1 MIALS
6 PIFIISLT
14 IIVLLILLVFLKIN
28 TKTCALI
35 TICGLGCALAC
46 AITIGYNIS
55 SSTQMITNISNDNMQ
70 MSDNSDSDASTQ
82 DAALSNEK
90 TIAVDAVP
98 TETGASSN
106 ENSVN
111 SQVDTKTENNNTEI
125 NTNSGAN
132 TNTEASTNINS
143 ETNSNSKTNTNTE
156 ASTNIKSETNTH
168 SETNTNTEASTNINS
183 ETNSKTNTNT
193 EVSTNIKSETD
204 THSETSTNNEPS
216 TNINTETGTNT
227 VTNANTEASTPAE
240 SNANTDAM
248 TTTVD
253 SNKNDINSQT
263 DSSEKYWKARQ
274 ITALFT
280 CDGYGLLYTSLI
292 LIIAITVS
300 SLAYRWF
307 VEEHLPHGLFY
318 VILLFMTLGGITL
331 VYASHLIAFFIGIEL
346 LSIPFVGLIGY
357 QYIQTHSLEAA
368 VKYMILSAVAS
379 AFLLM
384 GIAFYYAST
393 GELTFSGLSYQ
404 LSTMSYPSNLLL
416 MGVCLILVGIGFKL
430 SLVPFQLWLPDVYQ
444 GAPTVV
450 ALLLSTVGKVA
461 LFCAIA
467 RLFLLAP
474 IVNNETIRMILVM
487 MAFLSILWGNLV
499 ALMQTSLK
507 RLLAYS
513 SIAHFGYLLIALI
526 SVQYQVLALETI
538 GVYLIGYILANI
550 CILGVISLES
560 HSNELQD
567 HENEVDL
574 SGLFWRRPI
583 LALTMGIGLLSLAG
597 VPLTAGFV
605 GRFLLVLLGVTAE
618 LWWLIAAVVIGSA
631 LGLYFYARLI
641 INLYIRPTYRD
652 DQLLNN
658 PVIKLKWQDI
668 KTSEL
673 IIGLSALLIL
683 ICGIYPKWLFNLVS
697 MAQYLTT

>member
-6 PIFIISLT
+6 PIFVLSFT
-14 IIVLLILLVFLKIN
+14 IIVLLIALFFLKMN
-28 TKTCALI
+28 TKGCAFLTVCGLVCALL
-35 TICGLGCALAC
+35 CSSM
-46 AITIGYNIS
+46 IGYKIS
-55 SSTQMITNISNDNMQ
+55 FNTQMITDISSDNMQ
-70 MSDNSDSDASTQ
+70 ISLNSDVTTKADSVPN
-82 DAALSNEK
+82 NEE

-98 TETGASSN
+98 TEPETKADDN
-106 ENSVN
+106 AQQNNQTDVN
-111 SQVDTKTENNNTEI
+111 SNT
-125 NTNSGAN
+125 
-132 TNTEASTNINS
+132 
-143 ETNSNSKTNTNTE
+143 
-156 ASTNIKSETNTH
+156 
-168 SETNTNTEASTNINS
+168 
-183 ETNSKTNTNT
+183 
-193 EVSTNIKSETD
+193 
-204 THSETSTNNEPS
+204 TSDTNNG
-216 TNINTETGTNT
+216 NIEDK
-227 VTNANTEASTPAE
+227 S
-240 SNANTDAM
+240 NTDPSM
-248 TTTVD
+248 
-253 SNKNDINSQT
+253 
-263 DSSEKYWKARQ
+263 EEWKAHQ

-300 SLAYRWF
+300 CLAYRWF
-307 VEEHLPHGLFY
+307 VHERIAHGLFY
-318 VILLFMTLGGITL
+318 VILLFMTLGGVTL
-331 VYASHLIAFFIGIEL
+331 VYASHLISFFVGIEL

-379 AFLLM
+379 VFLLM
-384 GIAFYYAST
+384 GIAFYYATT

-416 MGVCLILVGIGFKL
+416 MGVCLMLVGIGFKL

-474 IVNNETIRMILVM
+474 IVNNETIRMILVI
-487 MAFLSILWGNLV
+487 MALLSILWGNLI
-499 ALMQTSLK
+499 ALMQSSLK

-526 SVQYQVLALETI
+526 AVQYQVLALETI
-538 GVYLIGYILANI
+538 GVYLISYILANI

-560 HSNELQD
+560 HSDELQD

-583 LALTMGIGLLSLAG
+583 LALTMAVGLLSLAG

-641 INLYIRPTYRD
+641 INLYIRPSCRD
-652 DQLLNN
+652 DQILNSAI
-658 PVIKLKWQDI
+658 IKLKWQDI
-668 KTSEL
+668 KISEL
-673 IIGLSALLIL
+673 IIALSALLIL

>member
-6 PIFIISLT
+6 PIFVISLT
-14 IIVLLILLVFLKIN
+14 IIVLLILLIFLKIN

-46 AITIGYNIS
+46 AVIIGYNIS
-55 SSTQMITNISNDNMQ
+55 SRTQMITNISNDNMQ
-70 MSDNSDSDASTQ
+70 ISDNSDASIQ
-82 DAALSNEK
+82 DTVPPSEE
-90 TIAVDAVP
+90 TIAVEAVP
-98 TETGASSN
+98 TETGNSAN

-111 SQVDTKTENNNTEI
+111 PQVDTKTESNNTEI
-125 NTNSGAN
+125 NTNSEVN
-132 TNTEASTNINS
+132 TNTEASTNING
-143 ETNSNSKTNTNTE
+143 
-156 ASTNIKSETNTH
+156 
-168 SETNTNTEASTNINS
+168 ETNTNPATQ
-183 ETNSKTNTNT
+183 
-193 EVSTNIKSETD
+193 
-204 THSETSTNNEPS
+204 TNNEA
-216 TNINTETGTNT
+216 
-227 VTNANTEASTPAE
+227 NANTETATNTITNTNIEATTTAG
-240 SNANTDAM
+240 SNTNTDTAA
-248 TTTVD
+248 VD
-253 SNKNDINSQT
+253 NNKSDTDQQT
-263 DSSEKYWKARQ
+263 DSSEEYWKARQ

-292 LIIAITVS
+292 LIIAIIVS
-300 SLAYRWF
+300 CLAYRWF
-307 VEEHLPHGLFY
+307 VQEHLSNSLFY

-357 QYIQTHSLEAA
+357 QYIQTHALEAA

-384 GIAFYYAST
+384 GIAFYYATT

-404 LSTMSYPSNLLL
+404 LSTISYPSNLLL
-416 MGVCLILVGIGFKL
+416 MGVCLILVGVGFKL

-474 IVNNETIRMILVM
+474 IVNNETIRMILVI

-583 LALTMGIGLLSLAG
+583 LALTMGMGLLSLAG

-652 DQLLNN
+652 DQLINN

-668 KTSEL
+668 KISEL
-673 IIGLSALLIL
+673 MIAFSALLIL

>member
-46 AITIGYNIS
+46 AVIIGYNIS
-55 SSTQMITNISNDNMQ
+55 SRTQMITNISNDNMQ
-70 MSDNSDSDASTQ
+70 ISDNSDASIQ
-82 DAALSNEK
+82 DTVPPSEE
-90 TIAVDAVP
+90 TIAVEAVP
-98 TETGASSN
+98 TETGNSAN

-111 SQVDTKTENNNTEI
+111 PQVDTKTESNNTEI
-125 NTNSGAN
+125 NTNSVVN
-132 TNTEASTNINS
+132 TNSEAGTNING
-143 ETNSNSKTNTNTE
+143 
-156 ASTNIKSETNTH
+156 
-168 SETNTNTEASTNINS
+168 ETNTNSATQ
-183 ETNSKTNTNT
+183 
-193 EVSTNIKSETD
+193 
-204 THSETSTNNEPS
+204 TNNEA
-216 TNINTETGTNT
+216 
-227 VTNANTEASTPAE
+227 NANTETATNTITNTNIEATTTAG
-240 SNANTDAM
+240 SNTNTDTAA
-248 TTTVD
+248 VD
-253 SNKNDINSQT
+253 NNKSDTDQQT
-263 DSSEKYWKARQ
+263 DSSEEYWKARQ

-280 CDGYGLLYTSLI
+280 CDGYGLLYTSLV
-292 LIIAITVS
+292 LIIAIIVS
-300 SLAYRWF
+300 CLAYRWF
-307 VEEHLPHGLFY
+307 VQEHLSNSLFY

-357 QYIQTHSLEAA
+357 QYIQTHALEAA

-384 GIAFYYAST
+384 GIAFYYATT

-404 LSTMSYPSNLLL
+404 LSTISYPSNLLL
-416 MGVCLILVGIGFKL
+416 MGVCLILVGVGFKL

-474 IVNNETIRMILVM
+474 IVNNETIRMILVI

-583 LALTMGIGLLSLAG
+583 LALTMGMGLLSLAG

-652 DQLLNN
+652 DQLINN
-658 PVIKLKWQDI
+658 SVIKLKWQDI
-668 KTSEL
+668 KISEL
-673 IIGLSALLIL
+673 MIAFSALLIL

>member
-6 PIFIISLT
+6 PIFVISLT
-14 IIVLLILLVFLKIN
+14 IIVLLILLIFLKIN

-46 AITIGYNIS
+46 AVIIGYNIS
-55 SSTQMITNISNDNMQ
+55 SRTQMITNISNDNMQ
-70 MSDNSDSDASTQ
+70 ISDNSDASSQ
-82 DAALSNEK
+82 DAVSPSEE
-90 TIAVDAVP
+90 TIAVEAVP
-98 TETGASSN
+98 TETGNSAN

-111 SQVDTKTENNNTEI
+111 PQVDTKTESNNTEI
-125 NTNSGAN
+125 NTNSGVN
-132 TNTEASTNINS
+132 TNSEAGTNING
-143 ETNSNSKTNTNTE
+143 
-156 ASTNIKSETNTH
+156 
-168 SETNTNTEASTNINS
+168 ETNTNS
-183 ETNSKTNTNT
+183 ETQ
-193 EVSTNIKSETD
+193 
-204 THSETSTNNEPS
+204 TNNEA
-216 TNINTETGTNT
+216 
-227 VTNANTEASTPAE
+227 NANTETATNTITNTNIEATTTAG
-240 SNANTDAM
+240 SNTNTDTAA
-248 TTTVD
+248 VD
-253 SNKNDINSQT
+253 NNKSDTDQQT
-263 DSSEKYWKARQ
+263 DSSEEYWKARQ

-292 LIIAITVS
+292 LIIAIIVS
-300 SLAYRWF
+300 CLAYRWF
-307 VEEHLPHGLFY
+307 VQEHLSNSLFY

-357 QYIQTHSLEAA
+357 QYIQTHALEAA

-384 GIAFYYAST
+384 GIAFYYATT

-404 LSTMSYPSNLLL
+404 LSTISYPSNLLL
-416 MGVCLILVGIGFKL
+416 MGVCLILVGVGFKL

-474 IVNNETIRMILVM
+474 IVNNETIRMILVI

-583 LALTMGIGLLSLAG
+583 LALTMGMGLLSLAG

-652 DQLLNN
+652 DQLINN

-668 KTSEL
+668 KISEL
-673 IIGLSALLIL
+673 MIAFSALLIL

>member
-46 AITIGYNIS
+46 AVIIGYNIS
-55 SSTQMITNISNDNMQ
+55 SRTQMITNISNDNMQ
-70 MSDNSDSDASTQ
+70 ISDNSDVSIQ
-82 DAALSNEK
+82 DTVPPSEE
-90 TIAVDAVP
+90 TIAVEAVP
-98 TETGASSN
+98 TETGNSAN

-111 SQVDTKTENNNTEI
+111 PQVDTKTKSNNTEI
-125 NTNSGAN
+125 NTNSGLNINTEASTNINGETNTNSGVN
-132 TNTEASTNINS
+132 TNTEASTNINAGA
-143 ETNSNSKTNTNTE
+143 NTNTE
-156 ASTNIKSETNTH
+156 
-168 SETNTNTEASTNINS
+168 
-183 ETNSKTNTNT
+183 
-193 EVSTNIKSETD
+193 
-204 THSETSTNNEPS
+204 
-216 TNINTETGTNT
+216 TGNNT
-227 VTNANTEASTPAE
+227 VTNTNIEATTTAGSNT
-240 SNANTDAM
+240 NTDTA
-248 TTTVD
+248 TVD
-253 SNKNDINSQT
+253 NNKSDTDQQT
-263 DSSEKYWKARQ
+263 DPSMEYWKARQ

-280 CDGYGLLYTSLI
+280 CDGYGLLYTSLV
-292 LIIAITVS
+292 LIIAIIVS
-300 SLAYRWF
+300 CLAYRWF
-307 VEEHLPHGLFY
+307 VQEHLSNSLFY
-318 VILLFMTLGGITL
+318 VILLFMTLGGVTL

-384 GIAFYYAST
+384 GIAFYYATT

-416 MGVCLILVGIGFKL
+416 MGVCLILVGVGFKL

-474 IVNNETIRMILVM
+474 IVNNETIRMILVI

-583 LALTMGIGLLSLAG
+583 LALTMGMGLLSLAG

-652 DQLLNN
+652 DQLINN
-658 PVIKLKWQDI
+658 SVIKLKWQDI
-668 KTSEL
+668 KISEL
-673 IIGLSALLIL
+673 MIAFSALLIL

>member
-46 AITIGYNIS
+46 AVIIGYNIS
-55 SSTQMITNISNDNMQ
+55 SRTQMITNISNDNMQ
-70 MSDNSDSDASTQ
+70 ISDNSDASIQ
-82 DAALSNEK
+82 DTVPPSEE
-90 TIAVDAVP
+90 TIAVEAVP
-98 TETGASSN
+98 TETGNSAN

-111 SQVDTKTENNNTEI
+111 PQVDTKTESNNTEI
-125 NTNSGAN
+125 NTNSGVN
-132 TNTEASTNINS
+132 TNSEAGTNINGETNTNSETQTNNEASTNINK
-143 ETNSNSKTNTNTE
+143 ETNINTGANTNTE
-156 ASTNIKSETNTH
+156 
-168 SETNTNTEASTNINS
+168 
-183 ETNSKTNTNT
+183 
-193 EVSTNIKSETD
+193 
-204 THSETSTNNEPS
+204 
-216 TNINTETGTNT
+216 TGNNT
-227 VTNANTEASTPAE
+227 VTNTNIEATTTAGSNT
-240 SNANTDAM
+240 NTDTA
-248 TTTVD
+248 TVD
-253 SNKNDINSQT
+253 NNKSDTDQQT
-263 DSSEKYWKARQ
+263 DSSEEYWKARQ

-280 CDGYGLLYTSLI
+280 CDGYGLLYTSLV
-292 LIIAITVS
+292 LIIAIIVS
-300 SLAYRWF
+300 CLAYRWF
-307 VEEHLPHGLFY
+307 VQEHLSNSLFY

-357 QYIQTHSLEAA
+357 QYIQTHALEAA

-384 GIAFYYAST
+384 GIAFYYATT

-416 MGVCLILVGIGFKL
+416 MGVCLILVGVGFKL

-474 IVNNETIRMILVM
+474 IVNNETIRMILVI

-583 LALTMGIGLLSLAG
+583 LALTMGMGLLSLAG

-668 KTSEL
+668 KISEL

>member
-46 AITIGYNIS
+46 AVIIGYNIS
-55 SSTQMITNISNDNMQ
+55 SRTQMITNISNDNMQ
-70 MSDNSDSDASTQ
+70 ISDNSDASIQ
-82 DAALSNEK
+82 DTVSPSEE
-90 TIAVDAVP
+90 TIAVEAVP
-98 TETGASSN
+98 TETGNSAN

-111 SQVDTKTENNNTEI
+111 PQVDTKTESNNTEI
-125 NTNSGAN
+125 NTNSRVN
-132 TNTEASTNINS
+132 TNTEASTNING
-143 ETNSNSKTNTNTE
+143 
-156 ASTNIKSETNTH
+156 
-168 SETNTNTEASTNINS
+168 ETNTNSATQ
-183 ETNSKTNTNT
+183 
-193 EVSTNIKSETD
+193 
-204 THSETSTNNEPS
+204 TNNEA
-216 TNINTETGTNT
+216 
-227 VTNANTEASTPAE
+227 NANTETATNTITNTNIEATTTAG
-240 SNANTDAM
+240 SNTNTDTAA
-248 TTTVD
+248 VD
-253 SNKNDINSQT
+253 NNKSDTDQQT
-263 DSSEKYWKARQ
+263 DSSEEYWKARQ

-292 LIIAITVS
+292 LIIAIIVS
-300 SLAYRWF
+300 CLAYRWF
-307 VEEHLPHGLFY
+307 VQEHLSNSLFY

-357 QYIQTHSLEAA
+357 QYIQTHALEAA

-384 GIAFYYAST
+384 GIAFYYATT

-404 LSTMSYPSNLLL
+404 LSTISYPSNLLL
-416 MGVCLILVGIGFKL
+416 MGVCLILVGVGFKL

-474 IVNNETIRMILVM
+474 IVNNETIRMILVI

-583 LALTMGIGLLSLAG
+583 LALTMGMGLLSLAG

-652 DQLLNN
+652 DQLINN

-668 KTSEL
+668 KISEL
-673 IIGLSALLIL
+673 MIAFSALLIL

>member
-14 IIVLLILLVFLKIN
+14 IIVLLILLVLLKIN

-111 SQVDTKTENNNTEI
+111 SQVDTKTKSNNTEI

-132 TNTEASTNINS
+132 TNTEAGTNINS
-143 ETNSNSKTNTNTE
+143 ETNSKTNTNTE

-168 SETNTNTEASTNINS
+168 SETNTNTEANTNINS

-193 EVSTNIKSETD
+193 EASTNIKSETN

-240 SNANTDAM
+240 SNANTDA
-248 TTTVD
+248 TTMTVD
-253 SNKNDINSQT
+253 SNKNDINPQT
-263 DSSEKYWKARQ
+263 DSSEEYWKARQ

-618 LWWLIAAVVIGSA
+618 LWWLIAAIVIGSA

>member
-46 AITIGYNIS
+46 AITIGFNIS

-70 MSDNSDSDASTQ
+70 MSDNSDTSIQ
-82 DAALSNEK
+82 DAVPSNEE

-98 TETGASSN
+98 TETGISSS

-111 SQVDTKTENNNTEI
+111 TQVDTKNEGNNTEI
-125 NTNSGAN
+125 NTNSG
-132 TNTEASTNINS
+132 
-143 ETNSNSKTNTNTE
+143 TNTNSE
-156 ASTNIKSETNTH
+156 PSTNTNG
-168 SETNTNTEASTNINS
+168 ETNTNSGTDANTESS
-183 ETNSKTNTNT
+183 TNTNG
-193 EVSTNIKSETD
+193 
-204 THSETSTNNEPS
+204 
-216 TNINTETGTNT
+216 ETGTNT

-240 SNANTDAM
+240 SNANTDA
-248 TTTVD
+248 TTMTVD
-253 SNKNDINSQT
+253 SNKNDINPQT
-263 DSSEKYWKARQ
+263 DSSEEYWKARQ

-331 VYASHLIAFFIGIEL
+331 VYASHLIALFIGIEL

-384 GIAFYYAST
+384 GIAFYYATT

>member
-46 AITIGYNIS
+46 AVIIGYNIS
-55 SSTQMITNISNDNMQ
+55 SRTQMITNISNDNMQ
-70 MSDNSDSDASTQ
+70 ISDNSDASIQ
-82 DAALSNEK
+82 DTVSPSEE
-90 TIAVDAVP
+90 TIAVEAVP
-98 TETGASSN
+98 TETGNSAN

-111 SQVDTKTENNNTEI
+111 PQVDTKTESNNTEI
-125 NTNSGAN
+125 NTNSGVN
-132 TNTEASTNINS
+132 TNTEASTNING
-143 ETNSNSKTNTNTE
+143 
-156 ASTNIKSETNTH
+156 
-168 SETNTNTEASTNINS
+168 ETNTNSETQTNNEASTNINK
-183 ETNSKTNTNT
+183 ETNINTGANTNT
-193 EVSTNIKSETD
+193 E
-204 THSETSTNNEPS
+204 
-216 TNINTETGTNT
+216 TGNNT
-227 VTNANTEASTPAE
+227 VTNTNIEATTTAGSNT
-240 SNANTDAM
+240 NTDTA
-248 TTTVD
+248 TVD
-253 SNKNDINSQT
+253 NNKSDTDQQT
-263 DSSEKYWKARQ
+263 DSSEEYWKARQ

-292 LIIAITVS
+292 LIIAIIVS
-300 SLAYRWF
+300 CLAYRWF
-307 VEEHLPHGLFY
+307 VQEHLSNSLFY

-357 QYIQTHSLEAA
+357 QYIQTHALEAA

-384 GIAFYYAST
+384 GIAFYYATT

-404 LSTMSYPSNLLL
+404 LSTISYPSNLLL
-416 MGVCLILVGIGFKL
+416 MGVCLILVGVGFKL

-474 IVNNETIRMILVM
+474 IVNNETIRMILVI

-583 LALTMGIGLLSLAG
+583 LALTMGMGLLSLAG

-652 DQLLNN
+652 DQLINN

-668 KTSEL
+668 KISEL
-673 IIGLSALLIL
+673 MIAFSALLIL

>member
-6 PIFIISLT
+6 PIFVISLT
-14 IIVLLILLVFLKIN
+14 IIVLLILLAFLKIN
-28 TKTCALI
+28 TKICALT

-46 AITIGYNIS
+46 AVIIGYNIS

-70 MSDNSDSDASTQ
+70 MSDNSDASIQ
-82 DAALSNEK
+82 DAVPSNEE

-98 TETGASSN
+98 TETVVSPN

-111 SQVDTKTENNNTEI
+111 TQIDTNTEGNNTEI
-125 NTNSGAN
+125 NTNSETN
-132 TNTEASTNINS
+132 TNTGPSTNINS
-143 ETNSNSKTNTNTE
+143 ETNTNSGTNTNTE
-156 ASTNIKSETNTH
+156 TSTNTNG
-168 SETNTNTEASTNINS
+168 ETNTNSG
-183 ETNSKTNTNT
+183 TNTNT
-193 EVSTNIKSETD
+193 EVSTPAGSN
-204 THSETSTNNEPS
+204 
-216 TNINTETGTNT
+216 TNI
-227 VTNANTEASTPAE
+227 
-240 SNANTDAM
+240 DATAM
-248 TTTVD
+248 TVD
-253 SNKNDINSQT
+253 SNKSDINPKI
-263 DSSEKYWKARQ
+263 DSSVEYWKARQ

-300 SLAYRWF
+300 CLAYRWF
-307 VEEHLPHGLFY
+307 VQEHLPHGLFY

-597 VPLTAGFV
+597 VPLTAGFI

>member
-6 PIFIISLT
+6 PIFVISLT
-14 IIVLLILLVFLKIN
+14 IIVLLILLASLKIN
-28 TKTCALI
+28 TKICALT

-46 AITIGYNIS
+46 AVIIGYNIS

-70 MSDNSDSDASTQ
+70 MSDNSDTSIQ
-82 DAALSNEK
+82 DAVPSNEE

-98 TETGASSN
+98 TETGISSS

-111 SQVDTKTENNNTEI
+111 TQIDTKNEGNNTEI
-125 NTNSGAN
+125 NTNSGTN
-132 TNTEASTNINS
+132 TNTEPSTNINS
-143 ETNSNSKTNTNTE
+143 ETNTNSGNNKNTESSTNTNG
-156 ASTNIKSETNTH
+156 
-168 SETNTNTEASTNINS
+168 ETNTNSGTDANTESS
-183 ETNSKTNTNT
+183 TNTN
-193 EVSTNIKSETD
+193 S
-204 THSETSTNNEPS
+204 
-216 TNINTETGTNT
+216 ETGTNT

-240 SNANTDAM
+240 SNANTDAT

-253 SNKNDINSQT
+253 SNKNDINPQT
-263 DSSEKYWKARQ
+263 DSSEAYWKARQ

-300 SLAYRWF
+300 CLAYRWF
-307 VEEHLPHGLFY
+307 VQEHLHHGLFY

-331 VYASHLIAFFIGIEL
+331 VYASHLISFFIGIEL

-384 GIAFYYAST
+384 GIAFYYATT

-416 MGVCLILVGIGFKL
+416 MGVCLMLVGIGFKL

-474 IVNNETIRMILVM
+474 IVNNETIRMILVI

-668 KTSEL
+668 KTNEL

>member
-6 PIFIISLT
+6 PIFVISLT
-14 IIVLLILLVFLKIN
+14 IIVLLILLIFLKIN

-46 AITIGYNIS
+46 AVIIGYNIS
-55 SSTQMITNISNDNMQ
+55 SRTQMITNISNDNMQ
-70 MSDNSDSDASTQ
+70 ISDNSDASSQ
-82 DAALSNEK
+82 DAVSPSEE
-90 TIAVDAVP
+90 TIAVEAVP
-98 TETGASSN
+98 TETGNSAN

-111 SQVDTKTENNNTEI
+111 PQVDTKTESNNTEI
-125 NTNSGAN
+125 NTNSGVN
-132 TNTEASTNINS
+132 TNSEAGTNINGETNTNSETQTNNEASTNINK
-143 ETNSNSKTNTNTE
+143 ETNINTGANTNTE
-156 ASTNIKSETNTH
+156 
-168 SETNTNTEASTNINS
+168 
-183 ETNSKTNTNT
+183 
-193 EVSTNIKSETD
+193 
-204 THSETSTNNEPS
+204 
-216 TNINTETGTNT
+216 TGNNT
-227 VTNANTEASTPAE
+227 VTNTNIEATTTAGSNT
-240 SNANTDAM
+240 NTDTA
-248 TTTVD
+248 TVD
-253 SNKNDINSQT
+253 NNKSDTDQQT
-263 DSSEKYWKARQ
+263 DPSMEYWKARQ

-280 CDGYGLLYTSLI
+280 CDGYGLLYTSLV
-292 LIIAITVS
+292 LIIAIIVS
-300 SLAYRWF
+300 CLAYRWF
-307 VEEHLPHGLFY
+307 VQEHLSNSLFY

-357 QYIQTHSLEAA
+357 QYIQTHALEAA

-384 GIAFYYAST
+384 GIAFYYATT

-416 MGVCLILVGIGFKL
+416 MGVCLILVGVGFKL

-474 IVNNETIRMILVM
+474 IVNNETIRMILVI

-583 LALTMGIGLLSLAG
+583 LALTMGMGLLSLAG

-652 DQLLNN
+652 DQLINN

-668 KTSEL
+668 KISEL
-673 IIGLSALLIL
+673 MIAFSALLIL

>member
-6 PIFIISLT
+6 PLFVLSFT
-14 IIVLLILLVFLKIN
+14 IIVLLIMLFFLKLN
-28 TKTCALI
+28 TRLCAFF
-35 TICGLGCALAC
+35 TVCGLGCTLVC
-46 AITIGYNIS
+46 AIVIGYNIS
-55 SSTQMITNISNDNMQ
+55 FSTQMITNISNDNMQ
-70 MSDNSDSDASTQ
+70 ISGNTDVVTESAIPSR
-82 DAALSNEK
+82 EE
-90 TIAVDAVP
+90 TIAVDAVS
-98 TETGASSN
+98 TKSNASSN
-106 ENSVN
+106 NSN
-111 SQVDTKTENNNTEI
+111 SDTQVDTNTSTDSNTITSADI
-125 NTNSGAN
+125 NIH
-132 TNTEASTNINS
+132 TNTSAT
-143 ETNSNSKTNTNTE
+143 TVNSN
-156 ASTNIKSETNTH
+156 KS
-168 SETNTNTEASTNINS
+168 
-183 ETNSKTNTNT
+183 
-193 EVSTNIKSETD
+193 D
-204 THSETSTNNEPS
+204 NEPQ
-216 TNINTETGTNT
+216 
-227 VTNANTEASTPAE
+227 VDPAGE
-240 SNANTDAM
+240 L
-248 TTTVD
+248 
-253 SNKNDINSQT
+253 
-263 DSSEKYWKARQ
+263 WKARH

-300 SLAYRWF
+300 CLAYRWF
-307 VEEHLPHGLFY
+307 VQDRLQHGLFY
-318 VILLFMTLGGITL
+318 VILLFMTLGGVTL

-384 GIAFYYAST
+384 GIAFYYATT

-416 MGVCLILVGIGFKL
+416 MGVCLMLVGIGFKL

-474 IVNNETIRMILVM
+474 IVNNETIRMILVI
-487 MAFLSILWGNLV
+487 MAFLSILWGNLI
-499 ALMQTSLK
+499 ALMQSSLK

-526 SVQYQVLALETI
+526 AVQYQVLALETI

-618 LWWLIAAVVIGSA
+618 LWWLIGAVVIGSA

-652 DQLLNN
+652 DQLINN

-668 KTSEL
+668 KISEL
-673 IIGLSALLIL
+673 IIALSALLIL
-683 ICGIYPKWLFNLVS
+683 ICGVYPKWLFNLVS

>member
-46 AITIGYNIS
+46 AVIIGYNIS
-55 SSTQMITNISNDNMQ
+55 SRTQMITNISNDNMQ
-70 MSDNSDSDASTQ
+70 ISDNSDASIQ
-82 DAALSNEK
+82 DTVPPSEE
-90 TIAVDAVP
+90 TIAVEAVP
-98 TETGASSN
+98 TETGNSAN

-111 SQVDTKTENNNTEI
+111 PQVDTKTESNNTEI
-125 NTNSGAN
+125 NTNSGVN
-132 TNTEASTNINS
+132 TNTEASTNING
-143 ETNSNSKTNTNTE
+143 
-156 ASTNIKSETNTH
+156 
-168 SETNTNTEASTNINS
+168 ETNTNSATQ
-183 ETNSKTNTNT
+183 
-193 EVSTNIKSETD
+193 
-204 THSETSTNNEPS
+204 TNNEA
-216 TNINTETGTNT
+216 
-227 VTNANTEASTPAE
+227 NANTETATNTITNTNIEATTTAG
-240 SNANTDAM
+240 SNTNTDTAA
-248 TTTVD
+248 VD
-253 SNKNDINSQT
+253 NNKSDTDQQT
-263 DSSEKYWKARQ
+263 DSSEEYWKARQ

-292 LIIAITVS
+292 LIIAIIVS
-300 SLAYRWF
+300 CLAYRWF
-307 VEEHLPHGLFY
+307 VQEHLPHGLFY

-384 GIAFYYAST
+384 GIAFYYATT

-474 IVNNETIRMILVM
+474 IVNNETIRMILVI

-583 LALTMGIGLLSLAG
+583 LALTMGMGLLSLAG

>member
-6 PIFIISLT
+6 PIFVISLT
-14 IIVLLILLVFLKIN
+14 IIVLLILLIFLKIN

-46 AITIGYNIS
+46 AVIIGYNIS
-55 SSTQMITNISNDNMQ
+55 SRTQMITNISNDNMQ
-70 MSDNSDSDASTQ
+70 ISDNSDASSQ
-82 DAALSNEK
+82 DAVSPSEE
-90 TIAVDAVP
+90 TIAVEAVP
-98 TETGASSN
+98 TETGNSAN

-111 SQVDTKTENNNTEI
+111 PQVDTKTESNNTEI
-125 NTNSGAN
+125 NTNSGVNTNSEAN
-132 TNTEASTNINS
+132 TNSETQTNNEASTNIN
-143 ETNSNSKTNTNTE
+143 K
-156 ASTNIKSETNTH
+156 
-168 SETNTNTEASTNINS
+168 ETNTNSETQTNNEASTNINK
-183 ETNSKTNTNT
+183 E
-193 EVSTNIKSETD
+193 
-204 THSETSTNNEPS
+204 
-216 TNINTETGTNT
+216 TNINTEANTNTETGNNT
-227 VTNANTEASTPAE
+227 VTNTNIEATTTAGSNT
-240 SNANTDAM
+240 NTDTA
-248 TTTVD
+248 TVD
-253 SNKNDINSQT
+253 NNKSDTDQQT
-263 DSSEKYWKARQ
+263 DPSMEYWKARQ

-280 CDGYGLLYTSLI
+280 CDGYGLLYTSLV
-292 LIIAITVS
+292 LIIAIIVS
-300 SLAYRWF
+300 CLAYRWF
-307 VEEHLPHGLFY
+307 VQEHLSNSLFY

-357 QYIQTHSLEAA
+357 QYIQTHALEAA

-384 GIAFYYAST
+384 GIAFYYATT

-416 MGVCLILVGIGFKL
+416 MGVCLILVGVGFKL

-474 IVNNETIRMILVM
+474 IVNNETIRMILVI

-583 LALTMGIGLLSLAG
+583 LALTMGMGLLSLAG

-652 DQLLNN
+652 DQLINN

-668 KTSEL
+668 KISEL
-673 IIGLSALLIL
+673 MIAFSALLIL

>member
-6 PIFIISLT
+6 PIFVISFT
-14 IIVLLILLVFLKIN
+14 IIVLLILLFFIKIN
-28 TKTCALI
+28 SKVCAII
-35 TICGLGCALAC
+35 TVCGLGCALTC
-46 AITIGYNIS
+46 AVIIGYNIS

-70 MSDNSDSDASTQ
+70 ISDNFDVSIQ
-82 DAALSNEK
+82 DAASSSEQ

-98 TETGASSN
+98 TEVGAASN
-106 ENSVN
+106 DNNVN
-111 SQVDTKTENNNTEI
+111 TQADTKKEN
-125 NTNSGAN
+125 
-132 TNTEASTNINS
+132 
-143 ETNSNSKTNTNTE
+143 
-156 ASTNIKSETNTH
+156 
-168 SETNTNTEASTNINS
+168 
-183 ETNSKTNTNT
+183 NT
-193 EVSTNIKSETD
+193 EVSTSINHK
-204 THSETSTNNEPS
+204 
-216 TNINTETGTNT
+216 TNINTETHTNIET
-227 VTNANTEASTPAE
+227 STNSVTYINNEESTPVG
-240 SNANTDAM
+240 SNVNTDP
-248 TTTVD
+248 TTAAD
-253 SNKNDINSQT
+253 NNKGSNNLQADASVPQ
-263 DSSEKYWKARQ
+263 WKASH

-280 CDGYGLLYTSLI
+280 CDNYGLLYTGLI

-307 VEEHLPHGLFY
+307 VQEQLPHGLFY

-331 VYASHLIAFFIGIEL
+331 VYASHLISFFIGIEL

-384 GIAFYYAST
+384 GIAFYYATT

-416 MGVCLILVGIGFKL
+416 MGVCLILVGVGFKL

-474 IVNNETIRMILVM
+474 IVNNETIRMILVI
-487 MAFLSILWGNLV
+487 MAFLSILWGNLI
-499 ALMQTSLK
+499 ALMQSSLK

-652 DQLLNN
+652 DQLINN

-668 KTSEL
+668 KISEL
-673 IIGLSALLIL
+673 IIALSALLIL

>member
-46 AITIGYNIS
+46 AVIIGYNIS
-55 SSTQMITNISNDNMQ
+55 SRTQMITNISNDNMQ
-70 MSDNSDSDASTQ
+70 ISDNSDASIQ
-82 DAALSNEK
+82 DTVPPSEE
-90 TIAVDAVP
+90 TIAVEAVP
-98 TETGASSN
+98 TETGNSAN

-111 SQVDTKTENNNTEI
+111 PQVDTKTESNNTEI
-125 NTNSGAN
+125 NTNSGVN
-132 TNTEASTNINS
+132 TNSEAGTNINGETNTNSETQTNNEASTNINK
-143 ETNSNSKTNTNTE
+143 ETNINTGANTNTE
-156 ASTNIKSETNTH
+156 
-168 SETNTNTEASTNINS
+168 
-183 ETNSKTNTNT
+183 
-193 EVSTNIKSETD
+193 
-204 THSETSTNNEPS
+204 
-216 TNINTETGTNT
+216 TGNNT
-227 VTNANTEASTPAE
+227 VTNTNIEATTTAGSNT
-240 SNANTDAM
+240 NTDTA
-248 TTTVD
+248 TVD
-253 SNKNDINSQT
+253 NNKSDTDQQT
-263 DSSEKYWKARQ
+263 DSSEEYWKARQ

-280 CDGYGLLYTSLI
+280 CDGYGLLYTSLV
-292 LIIAITVS
+292 LIIAIIVS
-300 SLAYRWF
+300 CLAYRWF
-307 VEEHLPHGLFY
+307 VQEHLSNSLFY

-357 QYIQTHSLEAA
+357 QYIQTHALEAA

-384 GIAFYYAST
+384 GIAFYYATT

-416 MGVCLILVGIGFKL
+416 MGVCLILVGVGFKL

-474 IVNNETIRMILVM
+474 IVNNETIRMILVI

-583 LALTMGIGLLSLAG
+583 LALTMGMGLLSLAG

-652 DQLLNN
+652 DQLINN

-668 KTSEL
+668 KISEL
-673 IIGLSALLIL
+673 MIAFSALLIL

>member
-6 PIFIISLT
+6 PIFVISLT
-14 IIVLLILLVFLKIN
+14 IIVLLILLIFLKIN

-46 AITIGYNIS
+46 AVIIGYNIS
-55 SSTQMITNISNDNMQ
+55 SRTQMITNISNDNMQ
-70 MSDNSDSDASTQ
+70 ISDNSDVSIQ
-82 DAALSNEK
+82 DTVSPSEE
-90 TIAVDAVP
+90 TIAVEAVP
-98 TETGASSN
+98 TETGNSAN

-111 SQVDTKTENNNTEI
+111 PQVDTKTESNNTEI
-125 NTNSGAN
+125 NTNSGVN
-132 TNTEASTNINS
+132 TNSEAGTNINGETNTNSETQTNNEASTNIN
-143 ETNSNSKTNTNTE
+143 K
-156 ASTNIKSETNTH
+156 
-168 SETNTNTEASTNINS
+168 ETNTNSETQTNNEASTNINK
-183 ETNSKTNTNT
+183 ETNINTGANTNT
-193 EVSTNIKSETD
+193 E
-204 THSETSTNNEPS
+204 
-216 TNINTETGTNT
+216 TGNNT
-227 VTNANTEASTPAE
+227 VTNTNIEATTTAGSNT
-240 SNANTDAM
+240 NTDTA
-248 TTTVD
+248 TVD
-253 SNKNDINSQT
+253 NNKSDTDQQT
-263 DSSEKYWKARQ
+263 DPSMEYWKARQ

-280 CDGYGLLYTSLI
+280 CDGYGLLYTSLV
-292 LIIAITVS
+292 LIIAIIVS
-300 SLAYRWF
+300 CLAYRWF
-307 VEEHLPHGLFY
+307 VQEHLSNSLFY

-357 QYIQTHSLEAA
+357 QYIQTHALEAA

-384 GIAFYYAST
+384 GIAFYYATT

-416 MGVCLILVGIGFKL
+416 MGVCLILVGVGFKL

-474 IVNNETIRMILVM
+474 IVNNETIRMILVI

-583 LALTMGIGLLSLAG
+583 LALTMGMGLLSLAG

-668 KTSEL
+668 KISEL
-673 IIGLSALLIL
+673 MIAFSALLIL

>member
-1 MIALS
+1 M
-6 PIFIISLT
+6 
-14 IIVLLILLVFLKIN
+14 
-28 TKTCALI
+28 
-35 TICGLGCALAC
+35 
-46 AITIGYNIS
+46 
-55 SSTQMITNISNDNMQ
+55 
-70 MSDNSDSDASTQ
+70 
-82 DAALSNEK
+82 
-90 TIAVDAVP
+90 
-98 TETGASSN
+98 
-106 ENSVN
+106 
-111 SQVDTKTENNNTEI
+111 
-125 NTNSGAN
+125 
-132 TNTEASTNINS
+132 
-143 ETNSNSKTNTNTE
+143 
-156 ASTNIKSETNTH
+156 
-168 SETNTNTEASTNINS
+168 
-183 ETNSKTNTNT
+183 
-193 EVSTNIKSETD
+193 
-204 THSETSTNNEPS
+204 
-216 TNINTETGTNT
+216 
-227 VTNANTEASTPAE
+227 
-240 SNANTDAM
+240 
-248 TTTVD
+248 TVD
-253 SNKNDINSQT
+253 SNKNDINPQT
-263 DSSEKYWKARQ
+263 DSSEEYWKARQ

-331 VYASHLIAFFIGIEL
+331 VYASHLIALFIGIEL

>member
-6 PIFIISLT
+6 PIFVISLT
-14 IIVLLILLVFLKIN
+14 IIVLLILLASLKIN
-28 TKTCALI
+28 TKICALT

-46 AITIGYNIS
+46 AVIIGYNIS

-70 MSDNSDSDASTQ
+70 MSDNSDTSIQ
-82 DAALSNEK
+82 DAVPSNEE

-98 TETGASSN
+98 TETGISSS

-111 SQVDTKTENNNTEI
+111 TQIDTKNEGNNTEI
-125 NTNSGAN
+125 NTNSG
-132 TNTEASTNINS
+132 
-143 ETNSNSKTNTNTE
+143 TNTNSE
-156 ASTNIKSETNTH
+156 PSTNTNG
-168 SETNTNTEASTNINS
+168 ETNTNSGTDANTESS
-183 ETNSKTNTNT
+183 TNTNG
-193 EVSTNIKSETD
+193 
-204 THSETSTNNEPS
+204 
-216 TNINTETGTNT
+216 ETGTNT

-240 SNANTDAM
+240 SNANTDA
-248 TTTVD
+248 TTMTVD
-253 SNKNDINSQT
+253 SNKNDINPQT
-263 DSSEKYWKARQ
+263 DSSEAYWKARQ

-300 SLAYRWF
+300 CLAYRWF
-307 VEEHLPHGLFY
+307 VQEHLHHGLFY

-331 VYASHLIAFFIGIEL
+331 VYASHLISFFIGIEL

-384 GIAFYYAST
+384 GIAFYYATT

-416 MGVCLILVGIGFKL
+416 MGVCLMLVGIGFKL

-474 IVNNETIRMILVM
+474 IVNNETIRMILVI

>member
-6 PIFIISLT
+6 PIFVISLT
-14 IIVLLILLVFLKIN
+14 IIVLLILLASLKIN
-28 TKTCALI
+28 TKICALT

-46 AITIGYNIS
+46 AVIIGYNIS

-70 MSDNSDSDASTQ
+70 MSDNSDSDTSTQ
-82 DAALSNEK
+82 DAAPSNEE

-111 SQVDTKTENNNTEI
+111 TQVDTNTKSNNTEI

-132 TNTEASTNINS
+132 TNTEANTNINS
-143 ETNSNSKTNTNTE
+143 ETNSKTNTNTE

-168 SETNTNTEASTNINS
+168 SETNTNTEANTNINS
-183 ETNSKTNTNT
+183 
-193 EVSTNIKSETD
+193 
-204 THSETSTNNEPS
+204 
-216 TNINTETGTNT
+216 ETGTNT

-240 SNANTDAM
+240 SNANTDA
-248 TTTVD
+248 TTMTVD
-253 SNKNDINSQT
+253 SNKNDINPQT
-263 DSSEKYWKARQ
+263 DSSEEYWKARQ

-461 LFCAIA
+461 LFCTIA